1 VSIKTVKIVTMSQVW
16 WCTPV
21 ISATWET
28 EAGGSH
34 HGYIMTFCLQKHQKD
49 PPPQKK
55 SNQPTKQKQKNLYQ
69 LRPAASPR
77 QWDFEEEGRQT

>member
-1 VSIKTVKIVTMSQVW
+1 
-16 WCTPV
+16 
-21 ISATWET
+21 
-28 EAGGSH
+28 
-34 HGYIMTFCLQKHQKD
+34 MTFCLQKHQKN